1 MKPENASDK
10 KTRRSA
16 TAKSYDLV
24 VIGSGSGMQA
34 VENAIEANMSVALVD
49 NGPAGGTCLNLGCI
63 PSKMMIAAADRV
75 MEIRE
80 ASRFSISAEITGI
93 DFKKIMQDMKEA
105 VVPDHRQIHQALQ
118 SDGRFDYYEGLGHFT
133 DDRTLEINGQP
144 IRGETIFIASGARPK
159 IPDIKGLES
168 MDYLTSDTVLDLEA
182 CPESLAIIGG
192 GYIAAEY
199 GHFFSAMGADV
210 TVFQNQ
216 QRLVPTEEPEV
227 CDLLAEELQK
237 RLHVELNAEINHV
250 AGNNDGVTV
259 TYTRKDSGS
268 QKQIQAERVLV
279 AAGRQSNA
287 DRLAVANTGVQTD
300 ENGFIRVDS
309 YLQTTCKDIWAF
321 GDANGQYMFTH
332 VANAEAA
339 AAWRNAIDKE
349 NKPFDY
355 HAVPRAVFTHP
366 AVASVGMNEAEARKT
381 HEVLV
386 GTANYDDCA
395 KGMALRQDRGF
406 AKVILDR
413 QSLNLLGFH
422 IIGPHAPVLI
432 QEVIN
437 AMAAGGDPGL
447 LVGGMHIHPALSE
460 LVMKTF
466 SRLG

>member
-1 MKPENASDK
+1 MKPKNASDK
-10 KTRRSA
+10 KTRRTG
-16 TAKSYDLV
+16 TAKSYDVV

-80 ASRFSISAEITGI
+80 ASRFGISAEITGI

-118 SDGRFDYYEGLGHFT
+118 SDDRFDYYEGLGHFT
-133 DDRTLEINGQP
+133 DDRTLEINGQR
-144 IRGETIFIASGARPK
+144 IHGETIFIASGARPK

-168 MDYLTSDTVLDLEA
+168 VACLTSDTVLDLEA

-199 GHFFSAMGADV
+199 GHFFCAMGAEV
-210 TVFQNQ
+210 TIFQNR
-216 QRLVPTEEPEV
+216 QRLVPAEEPEV
-227 CDLLAEELQK
+227 SDLLAEQLQK
-237 RLHVELNAEINHV
+237 RLHVELNTEVNHV
-250 AGNNDGVTV
+250 AGNQDGVTV
-259 TYTRKDSGS
+259 TYTPKDSGS
-268 QKQIQAERVLV
+268 QKQMQAERVLV

-287 DRLAVANTGVQTD
+287 DRLAVSNTGVQTG
-300 ENGFIRVDS
+300 ENGFIWVDP
-309 YLQTTCKDIWAF
+309 YLQTTRKGIWAF
-321 GDANGQYMFTH
+321 GDANGQHMFTH

-339 AAWRNAIDKE
+339 AAWQNAIEKE

-355 HAVPRAVFTHP
+355 HAAPRAVFTHP
-366 AVASVGMNEAEARKT
+366 AVASVGMNEAEARKS
-381 HEVLV
+381 HDVLV
-386 GTANYDDCA
+386 GTADYDDCA

-413 QSLNLLGFH
+413 QELNLLGFH

-437 AMAAGGDPGL
+437 AMAAGGGPDL
-447 LVGGMHIHPALSE
+447 LVSGMHIHPALSE

-466 SRLG
+466 SKLE